1 MDERHEAS
9 LQRGYGVQLAMDL
22 AEGGELATPLAAH
35 EAAGGDYA
43 CWTTEEIVRLHG
55 VLLDDLHRLAEADTP
70 LEERFELLEWVFT
83 ERALEAEPFS
93 FRACVRL
100 LWRTCDPD
108 LARDAIRALAR
119 TGLQAALAKY
129 PAWLAEQVLREPQWV
144 AEGLHRDPQWINE
157 ALVRA
162 RVEPDLFGA
171 AAAH

>member
-1 MDERHEAS
+1 MEA
-9 LQRGYGVQLAMDL
+9 LQGAAVPSVQAAQLAFSLGTDVGQGKPPV
-22 AEGGELATPLAAH
+22 AR
-35 EAAGGDYA
+35 EAAPGYA
-43 CWTTEEIVRLHG
+43 GWSTEEIVGLHFI
-55 VLLDDLHRLAEADTP
+55 LLDDLRRLADPATP

-93 FRACVRL
+93 FRTCVRL

-157 ALVRA
+157 ALARA

-171 AAAH
+171 ASAH